1 MYSITTSTNHERDDV
16 SDAAG
21 QLEHD
26 DDEGDGH
33 PGDAAEGGGRADHGV
48 EAGRDAGLVL
58 AALAAEEVRQ
68 GVVVREYHL
77 LHADPHQS
85 GKGGHLVVTI
95 TTTPNRASPVTSEQ
109 ATNGCRHILSLDF
122 SALPPSMCRISCK
135 WIFITHLI

>member
-1 MYSITTSTNHERDDV
+1 MTEALLMGWPITKSTNHERDDV

-26 DDEGDGH
+26 DDERDSH

-58 AALAAEEVRQ
+58 AAFAAEEVRQ

-85 GKGGHLVVTI
+85 GREGRT
-95 TTTPNRASPVTSEQ
+95 
-109 ATNGCRHILSLDF
+109 LSSRNHNDSQQSLACD
-122 SALPPSMCRISCK
+122 L
-135 WIFITHLI
+135 